1 MDEMITSALIFLQEN
16 IWLLFWCLLVSLVF
30 VIQPLY
36 AYTRPLGRGNKLG
49 EIKKRLEV
57 DEKSKFQQKIKNI
70 WLVRGYYAIVWIFS
84 FLLGWTKSEDRT
96 IQDKLDSR
104 SKALKNVLA
113 DNYEISLHTNA
124 TKDVRDL
131 SVETLHTAYRYSVV
145 DLFVEKAIV
154 ILENQ
159 ARPYKF
165 FGVAATVTA
174 SLIILFGMVLASI
187 QSGIAYDACKAVNIE
202 FCGKVSQSGSE
213 YKSKNEA
220 EQELILESYQN
231 IAKEGIATMQ
241 KEKNLSNKNEAIIK
255 ALIDRETNLAWKDM
269 TVSFIK
275 SFTFYGL
282 LVLSAVFLQRY
293 GKALLDQSERLLD
306 RRHALRQGRL
316 YLHLKDGRFKNVEEM
331 EKAFNWNDSRQNAF
345 ADINTEAQAPWGTVF
360 KEMIHMIPE
369 IAKAVNNGQN
379 ANSGKK

>member
-1 MDEMITSALIFLQEN
+1 MDEMINNIFTLVWEN
-16 IWLLFWCLLVSLVF
+16 IWWLSVLLVF

>member
-1 MDEMITSALIFLQEN
+1 MDEMINNIFTLVWEN
-16 IWLLFWCLLVSLVF
+16 IWWLSVLLVF

-282 LVLSAVFLQRY
+282 LVLSAVFLKRY